1 MDVHAPSTSERVE
14 VGEEAAHRG
23 HGSHPETTKTETSER
38 RQHSTSSEGIEWVY
52 GVAQLERLNGLD
64 LVLVVLLVPLS
75 VVVGVVV
82 FWVSVGVV
90 AVVTPGVPVDPVQA
104 VHHAES
110 IHDVLK
116 WVVAT
121 EEVSEHVEGVSE
133 DEVREPVD
141 VDLWTPS
148 PLELSLVSVPTVGL
162 SVPSTPVG
170 LGVQALATV
179 LVISTSLLII

>member
-1 MDVHAPSTSERVE
+1 M
-14 VGEEAAHRG
+14 
-23 HGSHPETTKTETSER
+23 
-38 RQHSTSSEGIEWVY
+38 
-52 GVAQLERLNGLD
+52 AQLERLNGLD
-64 LVLVVLLVPLS
+64 LVLVMLLVPLS

-90 AVVTPGVPVDPVQA
+90 AVVTPRVPVDPVQA

-121 EEVSEHVEGVSE
+121 EKVSEHVEGVSE
-133 DEVREPVD
+133 YKVWEPVD

-148 PLELSLVSVPTVGL
+148 LELSLVSVPTVGL
-162 SVPSTPVG
+162 PVPSTPVG